1 MNSLTSSAAGIELG
15 SVVLDM
21 IFDEVIDEE
30 ETMIVVFVISN
41 GYIVAI
47 FDFCWRQGAVK
58 HHVWTG
64 LTVEFLGSVIQEVK
78 EEFSIHQ

>member
-21 IFDEVIDEE
+21 IFDEVIYEE

-47 FDFCWRQGAVK
+47 F
-58 HHVWTG
+58 
-64 LTVEFLGSVIQEVK
+64 VESLN
-78 EEFSIHQ
+78 